1 MLLDMLSVVVIAK
14 NEEDELGKCLVSVP
28 EAAEKIVIDDEST
41 DRTVEVAKSLG
52 AIVYSHRL
60 ENFAQQQNYGLEK
73 ASGPWVLFLDADEVL
88 SPELREEIEEKL
100 SSQPSVVGYYLRRR
114 TIFLG
119 RPINWGEFREQRVL
133 KLVNKKANPRWGRP
147 VHEVLHVGGRTGILD
162 GELWHNPHRSVKEF
176 VAKINRYTDME
187 TKVQPGRRLPWWE
200 IIIYPGG
207 KFIVNYIWRLGFLD
221 GTRGLILAVMMSYHS
236 FLKRAKIRAKYA

>member
-1 MLLDMLSVVVIAK
+1 MLSVVVIAK
-14 NEEDELGKCLVSVP
+14 NEEGELGKCLASVP
-28 EAAEKIVIDDEST
+28 EEAEKIVIDDEST

-52 AIVYSHRL
+52 VVVYPHRL

-88 SPELREEIEEKL
+88 SSQLQMEITEKL

-119 RPINWGEFREQRVL
+119 CPINWGEFREQRVL
-133 KLVNKKANPRWGRP
+133 KLVNKNAHPRWERP
-147 VHEVLHVGGRTGILD
+147 VHEVLQVRGRTGILD
-162 GELWHNPHRSVKEF
+162 GALWHNPHRNLGEF

-187 TKVQPGRRLPWWE
+187 MQVQPGGRTPWWE
-200 IIIYPGG
+200 IVVYPVG
-207 KFIVNYIWRLGFLD
+207 KFMMNYFFRLGFLD
-221 GTRGLILAVMMSYHS
+221 GVRGLILAVMMSYHS
-236 FLKRAKIRAKYA
+236 FLKRAKIWSCSAR